1 MDKNDIHPFLGVKE
15 IDGKPYVVL
24 FLEQDK
30 GVVLVNETD
39 SKEIYFGLEG
49 EFDEN
54 SFEFLNPESDVRL
67 HN

>member
-15 IDGKPYVVL
+15 IDGKPFVVL
-24 FLEQDK
+24 FYKQDE
-30 GVVLVNETD
+30 GIVLVNETD
-39 SKEIYFGLEG
+39 SKEIYFGLQG

-54 SFEFLNPESDVRL
+54 SFEFLNPEIDVRL